1 MKARVGILCALLA
14 LVLNAQAAIFMKL
27 DDVVG
32 ESTVKGHEN
41 EIEILSWSFGMSNTG
56 SLATGGGGG
65 AGKVTFQD
73 LSLTKFADK
82 ASPVL
87 MLSTA
92 NGKHYRQAILTLERS
107 GERPFVY
114 YRVTMEDVIVT
125 SFQTGGS
132 ASESRP
138 TESVSFVFAK
148 VKVEYIPQ
156 KADGTADAPVVF
168 TWNLA
173 TNTP

>member
-27 DDVVG
+27 DGVDG
-32 ESTVKGHEN
+32 ESLVKGHEN
-41 EIEILSWSFGMSNTG
+41 EIEILSWSFGLSNTG
-56 SLATGGGGG
+56 SIAAGGGGG

-73 LSLTKFADK
+73 LSVTKFADK
-82 ASPVL
+82 ATPVL

-107 GERPFVY
+107 AERPFVY
-114 YRVTMEDVIVT
+114 YRITMEDVIVT
-125 SFQTGGS
+125 SVQTGGS

-138 TESVSFVFAK
+138 TESVSFNFAK